1 MKEKCPLL
9 PFDPY
14 YVDEFAY
21 TEGNAWQW
29 KFQPMH
35 DFNRLKQEIYQ
46 ADLAQGKD
54 TTPEKAF
61 REDLTS
67 YSMRVLQTQAKSYQT

>member
-1 MKEKCPLL
+1 MVICETVEEVKTCEFE

-14 YVDEFAY
+14 YVDEFAF

-35 DFNRLKQEIYQ
+35 DFEGLKEAIYQ
-46 ADLAQGKD
+46 ADVAKGKE
-54 TTPEKAF
+54 TSPEKAF
-61 REDLTS
+61 REDLDE
-67 YSMRVLQTQAKSYQT
+67 